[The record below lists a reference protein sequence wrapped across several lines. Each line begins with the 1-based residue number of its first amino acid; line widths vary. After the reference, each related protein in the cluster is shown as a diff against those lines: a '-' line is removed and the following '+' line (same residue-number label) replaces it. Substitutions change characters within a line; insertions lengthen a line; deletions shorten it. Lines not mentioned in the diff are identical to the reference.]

1 MNHSLPTTN
10 VSFFCTIIL
19 TLLVKLEMTSNWQ
32 KSNEATYSTDNL
44 SSSIEQL
51 SNNLTTVDLYET
63 QQNLDDF
70 ELRKQNLVEEVKENF
85 FFYFLL

>member
-1 MNHSLPTTN
+1 
-10 VSFFCTIIL
+10 
-19 TLLVKLEMTSNWQ
+19 MTSNWQ

>member
-1 MNHSLPTTN
+1 
-10 VSFFCTIIL
+10 
-19 TLLVKLEMTSNWQ
+19 MTSNWQ
-32 KSNEATYSTDNL
+32 KSNEATYSTDDL

-51 SNNLTTVDLYET
+51 SNNLTTVDLYEP

-85 FFYFLL
+85 FSIFFYRLKNLFSVHHGRNDVMILSWKNKR